1 MGIFIGGSL
10 LYLYQVSISF
20 LQGIITKFKSR
31 LLGNNSTMIEE
42 LKIESDDGGQDE
54 KRNDKIFEI
63 TQNITSTP
71 NWILYPGNEN
81 SNRMIFDIKE
91 ELEKQAQMLAKHDT
105 KMNIL
110 ENKMRED
117 YYNLKRNIK
126 KCKS

>member
-1 MGIFIGGSL
+1 M
-10 LYLYQVSISF
+10 
-20 LQGIITKFKSR
+20 
-31 LLGNNSTMIEE
+31 
-42 LKIESDDGGQDE
+42 
-54 KRNDKIFEI
+54 
-63 TQNITSTP
+63 TSTP

>member
-20 LQGIITKFKSR
+20 LQRIITKFKSR

-81 SNRMIFDIKE
+81 SNRMIFH
-91 ELEKQAQMLAKHDT
+91 MLND
-105 KMNIL
+105 
-110 ENKMRED
+110 
-117 YYNLKRNIK
+117 
-126 KCKS
+126 CK